1 MRSKR
6 TEHTYWKKKENTMK
20 KYSFRILLTALL
32 IGIVP
37 TATLWATP
45 IFDPLTNTCTTLNCG
60 AVRIDGVVRL
70 ARAANETA
78 GGEVRPWVMEIFANP
93 NQCLRAHVIAQDA
106 DLEAVLVAPNGN
118 VFRND
123 DSGLTGC
130 LTCPLLKVNPTPG
143 PNRGFYTLQISHFAG
158 SPVTANFV
166 LMYGLYNLGNPNCS
180 APTLPTATNSGES
193 LKPKSAP

>member
-1 MRSKR
+1 
-6 TEHTYWKKKENTMK
+6 MK

-106 DLEAVLVAPNGN
+106 DL
-118 VFRND
+118 
-123 DSGLTGC
+123 
-130 LTCPLLKVNPTPG
+130 
-143 PNRGFYTLQISHFAG
+143 
-158 SPVTANFV
+158 
-166 LMYGLYNLGNPNCS
+166 YGLRMIIIHSLSVQRRGDRGS
-180 APTLPTATNSGES
+180 RSGSEQPEWYS
-193 LKPKSAP
+193 V